1 MNSFTLKKSFYNKNY
16 NGLAILTG
24 KINNLIVIDIDNVKH
39 WEQLL
44 TEQNKKEPD
53 TVKVISGSG
62 GRHLYFEYD
71 EELKDITSKDHCFGP
86 DYDIDIKTNGGC
98 VIVPP
103 STYYNNNLK
112 KDVSYEWNN
121 QESIFDFELIKIPSW
136 IKDLLLQK
144 QISKKNII
152 HTEHKLGDIFDTI
165 IKKKANIDMVI
176 EKEDEDIDFAYED
189 IEELVNMLSLSRC
202 EKYQDWIN
210 VGMCLYNIKKQYLQ
224 IWNKWSQKSDNYEK
238 NICEEKWNSFK
249 KTKDGMKIGSLL
261 LWCKTDNKELY
272 DTFMKQHK
280 LNHLILNK
288 FPNDKLIL
296 GDTVFVNNNFNYTCL
311 KNKECLIKGDMHI
324 DLPNSMYIEMTDK
337 FVIIKC
343 KHPECFGK
351 IYPCDIN
358 IYN

>member
-1 MNSFTLKKSFYNKNY
+1 M
-16 NGLAILTG
+16 
-24 KINNLIVIDIDNVKH
+24 
-39 WEQLL
+39 
-44 TEQNKKEPD
+44 
-53 TVKVISGSG
+53 
-62 GRHLYFEYD
+62 
-71 EELKDITSKDHCFGP
+71 
-86 DYDIDIKTNGGC
+86 
-98 VIVPP
+98 
-103 STYYNNNLK
+103 K

-351 IYPCDIN
+351 IYPCVHQHLQLTKNEMNIAFNVNVTNNNNPDTELIEFQQLDIYDN
-358 IYN
+358 PILNELVYNSLTEGITKLAEIIYYYYPTIYNISEDTVRR